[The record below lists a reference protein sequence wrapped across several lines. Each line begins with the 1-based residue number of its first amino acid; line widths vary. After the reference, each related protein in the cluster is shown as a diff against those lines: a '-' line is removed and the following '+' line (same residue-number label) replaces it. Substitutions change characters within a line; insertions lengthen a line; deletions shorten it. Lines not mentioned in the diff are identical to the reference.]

1 MKKTVFFFVLISL
14 ALMLAACSGDKS
26 SEKTSGTSEKKE
38 AGIVEINFG
47 GGFATEEPL
56 WLFEADP
63 SLAPN
68 QGKTYKLNLS
78 QFRANADRLNAYQ
91 ANQIDGGTLGQAA
104 AILSASQG
112 VKLKVVGV
120 IAKDTPDVGFNSA
133 FMTLKDSEIKD
144 IKDLKGK
151 TIGLS
156 DFKSPTD
163 LWVRNAL
170 RTAGLDPDKDVK
182 YAITPIPA
190 MNEAVKSGKIDL
202 GMFPQPFAA
211 GAIASGEFKTIFT
224 SKTGV
229 PFDEDFF
236 VLFLH
241 PDFIK
246 ENKEAVKDFLADYA
260 NIVKYYQENGKEAR
274 QKIIDKT
281 KKVQADP
288 EIYINMTDNNRS
300 AYISMEG
307 WEKVQELM
315 LKDKWIDKKIDLKDL
330 IDTSLLP
337 AK

>member
-1 MKKTVFFFVLISL
+1 MKKSLLFFVLISL
-14 ALMLAACSGDKS
+14 AFMLAACSGEKS

-38 AGIVEINFG
+38 AGVVEINFG
-47 GGFATEEPL
+47 GGFATEEPI

-68 QGKTYKLNLS
+68 QGKTYKINLS

-91 ANQIDGGTLGQAA
+91 ADQINAGSLGQGA

-112 VKLKVVGV
+112 IKMKVVAV
-120 IAKDTPDVGFNSA
+120 LSKDTPNVGFNSA
-133 FMTLKDSEIKD
+133 FMTLKDSEIND

-163 LWVRNAL
+163 MWVRNAL

-190 MNEAVKSGKIDL
+190 MTDAVKSEKIDV
-202 GMFPQPFAA
+202 GMFPQPFGAA
-211 GAIASGEFKTIFT
+211 AEASGEFKTIFN

-229 PFDEDFF
+229 PFDEDFLVMF
-236 VLFLH
+236 MH

-246 ENKEAVKDFLADYA
+246 ENKQAVKDFLADYA
-260 NIVKYYQENGKEAR
+260 SIVKYYHENGKEAR

-288 EIYINMTDNNRS
+288 EIYVNMTDNNRS
-300 AYISMEG
+300 AYINMEG

-315 LKDKWIDKKIDLKDL
+315 LKDKWIEKKVDLKDL